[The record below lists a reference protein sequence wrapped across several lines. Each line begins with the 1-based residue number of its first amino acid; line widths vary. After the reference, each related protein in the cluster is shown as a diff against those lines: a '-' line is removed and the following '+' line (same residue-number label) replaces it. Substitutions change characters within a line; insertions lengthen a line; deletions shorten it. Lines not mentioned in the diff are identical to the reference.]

1 MEVFF
6 TQEELKAMGRRL
18 AEELYQKTLRAM
30 EAELTVENY
39 SLQMAKIERYKQ
51 IHRH

>member
-1 MEVFF
+1 MYGYL
-6 TQEELKAMGRRL
+6 THEELKAMARSMV
-18 AEELYQKTLRAM
+18 EEIYQKTLKAM

-39 SLQMAKIERYKQ
+39 NEQMARIERYKQ